1 MFIMAKRNIELPS
14 GDGSQKHKVAR
25 GFIGEIP
32 DWACD
37 TPYFRAL
44 AKDGKIVIPASKK
57 DSDIAAAGT
66 EHPEEDKKPEEGK
79 SPEEGKKPSGKKGS

>member
-14 GDGSQKHKVAR
+14 ADGSQRHKVTR
-25 GFIGEIP
+25 GFIGDIP

-44 AKDGKIVIPASKK
+44 VADGKLVVPDSKK
-57 DSDIAAAGT
+57 DSDIAAAS
-66 EHPEEDKKPEEGK
+66 ENPPADDKKPEEDKKP
-79 SPEEGKKPSGKKGS
+79 PQKKGG